1 MGVKKKKKVT
11 EVVKNNFKNEKA
23 PGGGVFLTQILKK
36 RYGGPIVLE
45 QSCFSFFDR
54 LFYGGVA
61 GWRPL

>member
-36 RYGGPIVLE
+36 RYGGPIQWAEPITLNFEWRNLE
-45 QSCFSFFDR
+45 NLIF
-54 LFYGGVA
+54 
-61 GWRPL
+61 